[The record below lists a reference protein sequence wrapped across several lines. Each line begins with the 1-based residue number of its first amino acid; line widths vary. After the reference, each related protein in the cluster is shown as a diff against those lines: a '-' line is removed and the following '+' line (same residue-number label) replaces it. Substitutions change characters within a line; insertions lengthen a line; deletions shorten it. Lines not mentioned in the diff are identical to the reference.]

1 MAVDT
6 TALETETRPPGAL
19 REVAL
24 LMFRLGWTSFGGP
37 AAHIAMLRDEVV
49 TRRKWMSEQEYLDLI
64 GAANLIPGPT
74 STEVVIH
81 SSHWR
86 AGWPGIFVG
95 GTLFILPAVFLVLVF
110 AWLYVEYGT
119 TTTGENLLYGI
130 KPVIIAVV
138 AQALWGLG
146 RTAIK
151 GVFLAVIAVA
161 VLGLYLLGVNEI
173 ALLFGGALLVMIV
186 RNATRLWDARM
197 SLAFAPPGFMRL
209 PGWPEIAAGANE
221 SYSHWQMFWSFLKI
235 GTVLYG
241 SGYVLLAFLRNEFVD
256 KLGWITEDQL
266 IDAVAVGQFTP
277 GPVFTTATF
286 VGYLAGGF
294 GGAAVATVGIF
305 LPAFVFVAISIPILP
320 RIRKSPWTAAA
331 LDGVNVAAIG
341 LMAGVTVELAEAAFV
356 DVATVILAL
365 VAALLLIRYKVN
377 SAWIVLAGGII
388 GIAYKGLFG

>member
-1 MAVDT
+1 
-6 TALETETRPPGAL
+6 
-19 REVAL
+19 
-24 LMFRLGWTSFGGP
+24 MFRLGWTSFGGP

-49 TRRKWMSEQEYLDLI
+49 TRRKWFSEQEYLDLI

-81 SSHWR
+81 SSHRR
-86 AGWPGIFVG
+86 AGLPGIFVG

-110 AWLYVEYGT
+110 AWLYVEYGST
-119 TTTGENLLYGI
+119 PTGENLLYGI

-151 GVFLAVIAVA
+151 GLFLASISVA
-161 VLGLYLLGVNEI
+161 VLALYLLGVNEI
-173 ALLFGGALLVMIV
+173 ALMFGGALLVTLV
-186 RNATRLWDARM
+186 RNGTRIWDAR
-197 SLAFAPPGFMRL
+197 SALAILPFPPGFLRL
-209 PGWPEIAAGANE
+209 PGWPEIAAGATE
-221 SYSHWQMFWSFLKI
+221 GYSHWQMFWSFLKI

-241 SGYVLLAFLRNEFVD
+241 SGYVLLAFLRNEFVGG
-256 KLGWITEDQL
+256 LGWITEEQL

-294 GGAAVATVGIF
+294 TGAAVATIGIF

-356 DVATVILAL
+356 DVATVLLAL
-365 VAALLLIRYKVN
+365 AAALLLIRYKVN
-377 SAWIVLAGGII
+377 SAWLVLAGGII
-388 GIAYKGLFG
+388 GIVYQGLMG